1 MWNFAVMRYDDE
13 DYDDDDDDA
22 NNGIDETNKV
32 AVFKPLFEQGF
43 LQLSRLT
50 EELTELKMAAI
61 LSPPKPGNVNMANLL
76 AETNVDI
83 DDLLAK
89 VELSRQSLQIVEK
102 KLLDN
107 YVDEEIATEIV
118 TILDNMLVMARV
130 IRDASTRYNAAKQ
143 KIIET
148 N

>member
-1 MWNFAVMRYDDE
+1 MNYEYENDDN
-13 DYDDDDDDA
+13 DD
-22 NNGIDETNKV
+22 NIDEINKV

-43 LQLSRLT
+43 FQLSRLT
-50 EELTELKMAAI
+50 EELTELKMEAI

-89 VELSRQSLQIVEK
+89 VELSRQNLQVVEN

-143 KIIET
+143 KIVEM